1 MELKN
6 HRPFY
11 LTLRAYPG
19 YGNHGVVGYAYTRL
33 QSKTTGYYLSFV
45 KIADG
50 WANYGRYLGITSL
63 NEPHQAELRAIQ
75 IR

>member
-11 LTLRAYPG
+11 LTLRAHPG
-19 YGNHGVVGYAYTRL
+19 YGNHGVAGYAYTRL
-33 QSKTTGYYLSFV
+33 PSKTTGDYLSFV

-50 WANYGRYLGITSL
+50 WASYGRYLDITSL
-63 NEPHQAELRAIQ
+63 DESYQAELRAIQ